1 VTRFKRAER
10 NLIGAFLFKAPL
22 VPTKQFHETNI
33 MPKGK
38 DNSLLACCALFV
50 VSIVLVFNYW
60 LLTSLLHDI
69 DFRALE
75 SLAIQPIMSY
85 TNLFREKLKPNPLQ
99 IPIYY
104 INLDTDVERKQ
115 FTEAQLKRLGYT
127 NYKRVRAWTETDVRQ
142 RVTRK
147 VDTIPNLKKE
157 SWKEYGCIASHLMA
171 MYTAVNDSLLRNEKN
186 NLRQQQENHPLNNF
200 PYALIIEDDVQFE
213 LPVNWVEMV
222 EETIVYYPKF
232 SILQLTTS
240 NSLRSRELWEEYL
253 NMISGEEETE
263 NKNTRRTHSADKQ
276 WYLRKWDSDFWST
289 QAYLI
294 NLKEIRPMIESI
306 VNYSPDSG
314 GEYHITFYPPPSI
327 PCMILEGKTD
337 DNKEKKRR
345 NNKLCILPVRI
356 VADIYLYTL
365 FQYVYMSRIPLFN
378 GVKGVVYQKNS
389 IQNNTEKL
397 NLHLKSFSEIDTVIQ
412 EIQENHSDRLPS
424 YFLLS
429 RNTHNHTK
437 PVV

>member
-1 VTRFKRAER
+1 MQKRKDSS
-10 NLIGAFLFKAPL
+10 LI
-22 VPTKQFHETNI
+22 
-33 MPKGK
+33 
-38 DNSLLACCALFV
+38 ACCALLMVFM
-50 VSIVLVFNYW
+50 VLVFNYW

-75 SLAIQPIMSY
+75 NIAIQPIISY
-85 TNLFREKLKPNPLQ
+85 TNLFREKLKPSPLQ
-99 IPIYY
+99 IPIYF
-104 INLDTDVERKQ
+104 INLDSDVERKQ
-115 FTEAQLKRLGYT
+115 FTEAQLRRLGYS
-127 NYKRVRAWTETDVRQ
+127 NYKRVAAWTESDVRQ

-171 MYTAVNDSLLRNEKN
+171 MYTAVNDNLLRDEKN
-186 NLRQQQENHPLNNF
+186 NLRQQENPLNNF

-240 NSLRSRELWEEYL
+240 NSLRTRELWREYL
-253 NMISGEEETE
+253 NMTSEEEAE
-263 NKNTRRTHSADKQ
+263 NKNNGRSRVHSADNQ
-276 WYLRKWDSDFWST
+276 WNLRKWDSDFWST

-306 VNYSPDSG
+306 VNYSPDDG
-314 GEYHITFYPPPSI
+314 QYHITFYPPPSI

-337 DNKEKKRR
+337 DKINEKKEKKND
-345 NNKLCILPVRI
+345 NNLCILPVRI

-378 GVKGVVYQKNS
+378 GVKDSVYQKNS

-397 NLHLKSFSEIDTVIQ
+397 NLHMKSFSEIDTVIQ
-412 EIQENHSDRLPS
+412 EIKETRSDRLPS

-437 PVV
+437 PVGQI